1 MRRAVLVLMLALAAF
16 AGLAP
21 ALEAGCAEECADD
34 APDLC
39 CSCCVHFKVDA
50 PRVAA
55 ALVDPAV
62 SRPSRA
68 PLAVR
73 PASPDPRDILHV
85 PKTALL

>member
-1 MRRAVLVLMLALAAF
+1 MRRAALVLMLALAAF

-21 ALEAGCAEECADD
+21 VLEAACAEACADD
-34 APDLC
+34 ARD

-50 PRVAA
+50 PLVAA
-55 ALVDPAV
+55 ALAAPAV

-68 PLAVR
+68 PGAA
-73 PASPDPRDILHV
+73 PPTSPDPRDILHV

>member
-1 MRRAVLVLMLALAAF
+1 MRRTAVLLMLVLAAF

-21 ALEAGCAEECADD
+21 ALEAACAEACVDD
-34 APDLC
+34 APD

-62 SRPSRA
+62 SRSSRA

-85 PKTALL
+85 PKTSPA